1 MKKIIIIFIL
11 SMNFAFANTTKC
23 DKDSVKKIN
32 ITTFSG
38 DNMNLLYQYC
48 PYNNEESKDYD
59 GYQLLTINVDNN
71 SFTYTNNVIGN
82 EYFGGEMFYSK
93 LGIFGLIESNT
104 GNSPLT
110 ITYLNI
116 KDNNLI
122 LLGKITFE
130 RRMGN
135 IIGEPIIENISN
147 ETIRIIDNIFV
158 LNKKNILGEYFLN
171 YYESFLFILADQFKQ
186 NLSKHEINR
195 LLAKLA
201 NYQDLNNF
209 YRQKI
214 FFKDRSLCTYNE
226 DLIEMDAFGCQ
237 IGNKQLSICYDYFN
251 KSDLIYRFGNKNKI
265 ELELRKEISDH
276 KVSINPLVF
285 KKNIWHYEVNTYSDN
300 AGILIKKN
308 NENITFLKCENE
320 SVEPY
325 ILNPIWN

>member
-32 ITTFSG
+32 ITTFFG

-48 PYNNEESKDYD
+48 PYNNEESKNYD

-226 DLIEMDAFGCQ
+226 NLIEMDAFGCQ

-285 KKNIWHYEVNTYSDN
+285 KKNIWHYEVNTYPDN

>member
-11 SMNFAFANTTKC
+11 SINFAFANTTKC

-48 PYNNEESKDYD
+48 RYNNEESKNYD

-186 NLSKHEINR
+186 NLSKHDINR
-195 LLAKLA
+195 LLDKLA
-201 NYQDLNNF
+201 NYPDLNNF

-226 DLIEMDAFGCQ
+226 NLIEMDAFGCQ
-237 IGNKQLSICYDYFN
+237 IGNKQLSICYNYFN
-251 KSDLIYRFGNKNKI
+251 RSDLIYRFGNKNKI

-285 KKNIWHYEVNTYSDN
+285 KKNIWHYEVNTYPDN